1 MKKWTLGLTLILAI
15 LVLAACGKDAGS
27 TTGAAAGSGAA
38 ETATVK
44 VAQTTGDVEVPQ
56 NPQRV
61 VVFDMGILDTMDQ
74 LGIKPVAVPQDNL
87 PPYLEKY
94 AASDY
99 INAGGLKEPDFEKI
113 SEAAPDLIIISG
125 RQADSYEE
133 FSKIATTINLS
144 VDTNDYMNSFTQNMN
159 IIGEIFGKQDQI
171 KQALTAIND
180 EIKATQ
186 DKVKKADQN
195 ALIVLANEGS
205 LSAYGA
211 GSRFGLIH
219 DVLGFKPADPN
230 IEASTHGQSVSPEY
244 VAEKNPDYLFVV
256 DRGSAVGE
264 DSSGKA
270 TVENALVKN
279 TNAYKNGHIIYLN
292 PYYWYLS
299 GGGLQSV
306 SEMVKEVGDAVQG

>member
-1 MKKWTLGLTLILAI
+1 MKKWTLSLTLILAI
-15 LVLAACGKDAGS
+15 LVLAACGKEAGS
-27 TTGAAAGSGAA
+27 TTGAAGSDAA
-38 ETATVK
+38 PAATVK
-44 VAQTTGDVEVPQ
+44 VAQTTGDVEVPK

-94 AASDY
+94 KSSDY
-99 INAGGLKEPDFEKI
+99 INAGGLKEPDFEKV

-133 FSKIATTINLS
+133 FSKIAKTINLS
-144 VDTNDYMNSFTQNMN
+144 VDTNDYMKSFTQNMN
-159 IIGEIFGKQDQI
+159 IIGEIFGKQDEI
-171 KQALTAIND
+171 NEALTAINN
-180 EIKATQ
+180 EVTATQ
-186 DKVKKADQN
+186 EKVKKANHN

-219 DVLGFKPADPN
+219 DVLGFKAADPN
-230 IEASTHGQSVSPEY
+230 IEVSTHGQSVSPEY

-256 DRGSAVGE
+256 DRGSAIGE

-279 TNAYKNGHIIYLN
+279 TNAYKNGHIVYLN

>member
-1 MKKWTLGLTLILAI
+1 MKKWTLSLTLILAI
-15 LVLAACGKDAGS
+15 LVLAACGKEAGS
-27 TTGAAAGSGAA
+27 TTGAAAGSDTAQA
-38 ETATVK
+38 ATVK
-44 VAQTTGDVEVPQ
+44 VAQKTGDVEVPK

-74 LGIKPVAVPQDNL
+74 LGIKPVALPQDGL
-87 PPYLEKY
+87 PPYLKKY
-94 AASDY
+94 ADSEY
-99 INAGGLKEPDFEKI
+99 INAGGLKEPDFEKV

-133 FSKIATTINLS
+133 FSKIAPTINLS
-144 VDTNDYMNSFTQNMN
+144 VDTNNYMKSFTQNMN
-159 IIGEIFGKQDQI
+159 TIGEIFGKQDEI
-171 KQALTAIND
+171 NKALTAIND
-180 EIKATQ
+180 EVTATQ
-186 DKVKKADQN
+186 EKVKKANHN

-219 DVLGFKPADPN
+219 DVLGFKAVDPN
-230 IEASTHGQSVSPEY
+230 IEVSTHGQSVSPEY

-256 DRGSAVGE
+256 DRGSAIGE
-264 DSSGKA
+264 ESSAKA

-279 TNAYKNGHIIYLN
+279 TNAYKNGHIVYLN

-306 SEMVKEVGDAVQG
+306 SEMIKEVGDSVQG

>member
-15 LVLAACGKDAGS
+15 LVLAACGKDTGS
-27 TTGAAAGSGAA
+27 TTGAAAGSSAA

-87 PPYLEKY
+87 PPYLKKY